1 MFKVLTTHN
10 WFSPLFPKAEELFD
24 LKLGYPDVPEMNP
37 YRHQLQ
43 QFMQEWEEVNSG
55 LTFPY
60 SVLEIGGK
68 SPEDLLQ
75 EMIVEMQSEYDS
87 IKLILNGP
95 ISYPFTDLA
104 FCLQPHIKIK

>member
-1 MFKVLTTHN
+1 
-10 WFSPLFPKAEELFD
+10 
-24 LKLGYPDVPEMNP
+24 MNP

-43 QFMQEWEEVNSG
+43 QFMEEWEEVNSG
-55 LTFPY
+55 LIFPY
-60 SVLEIGGK
+60 SILEIGGK

-87 IKLILNGP
+87 IKLIVKGL

-104 FCLQPHIKIK
+104 FCLQLPTKIKFYIYM